1 MSWWSRMAA
10 VLMLGLIAA
19 GLYGALSSLL
29 GGGPH
34 WTADPC
40 DRQRPSGKADL
51 RNGQSFIQD
60 DLWTTGDRQFA
71 VWVGPDGTP
80 FTGVRR
86 QCSTAWQQTDLAS
99 LAGNPLGAPTGNDL
113 HDVYAV
119 AVDSLGY
126 VHIVGNMHGQP
137 LRYIRSQ
144 YPGEITSWQAGQIPG
159 PTDSVTYPQFTLLP
173 NGTLLFWYRE
183 GVAGRGR
190 ILLDALDPG
199 MVSWRSVGTI
209 LDDGPAGESPY
220 LHHIAV
226 DPRSGT
232 IHLMFEWRLD
242 VSAST
247 TNDVGYAQS
256 RDGGQTWQTA
266 TGAPLTTPIGNAPS
280 STVLE
285 TARAGS
291 GLENGG
297 GLTVDSHGFPHGIVV
312 FAAPDGTRLLDHIW
326 FDGRRWH
333 TDPLDGKTID
343 GRPGIAGTRD
353 GRMWLLG
360 ALGDRLDAVEVTP
373 GRSHERRELSPVPP
387 GWEATY
393 DSQALALQG
402 RIQSLVPDRDRP
414 AVVEAAAS

>member
-1 MSWWSRMAA
+1 
-10 VLMLGLIAA
+10 MLALIAT

-29 GGGPH
+29 GDGPH

-40 DRQRPSGKADL
+40 NHQRPSGKADL
-51 RNGQSFIQD
+51 HNGQSFIQD
-60 DLWTTGDRQFA
+60 DLWTAGNMQFA
-71 VWVGPDGTP
+71 VWVAPDGTP
-80 FTGVRR
+80 FAGVRQR
-86 QCSTAWQQTDLAS
+86 CATAWQQTDLATV
-99 LAGNPLGAPTGNDL
+99 LGNPLAAPTGNDL
-113 HDVYAV
+113 HDVYAI

-144 YPGEITSWQAGQIPG
+144 FPREITSWQAGQMLG
-159 PTDSVTYPQFTLLP
+159 PSDSVTYPQFTLLP
-173 NGTLLFWYRE
+173 DGTLLFWYRE

-190 ILLDALDPG
+190 ILLDALDRG
-199 MVSWRSVGTI
+199 KTSWRSMGTI

-242 VSAST
+242 VNAST
-247 TNDVGYAQS
+247 TNNVGYAQS
-256 RDGGQTWQTA
+256 GDGGQTWKTA
-266 TGAPLTTPIGNAPS
+266 TGVPLPVPISNNPV
-280 STVLE
+280 STILP
-285 TARAGS
+285 TARSDS

-297 GLTVDSHGFPHGIVV
+297 GLTVDSHGNPHGIVV
-312 FAAPDGTRLLDHIW
+312 FAAPDGTRLLEHIW

-333 TDPLDGKTID
+333 TDSLDGKILD
-343 GRPGIAGTRD
+343 GRPAIAGTPD
-353 GRMWLLG
+353 GRVWLLG
-360 ALGDRLDAVEVTP
+360 TLGDRLDAVEVTP
-373 GRSHERRELSPVPP
+373 GRSHKRLQLSPIPP

-402 RIQSLVPDRDRP
+402 TIQSLVPEGARP
-414 AVVEAAAS
+414 AVVEAGDS